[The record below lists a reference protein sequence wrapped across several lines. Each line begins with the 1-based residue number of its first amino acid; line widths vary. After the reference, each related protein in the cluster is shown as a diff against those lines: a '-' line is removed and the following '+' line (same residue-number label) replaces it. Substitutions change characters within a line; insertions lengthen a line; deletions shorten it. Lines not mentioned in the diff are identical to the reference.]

1 MSNENKIT
9 DVDAT
14 LPVENNEFVDK
25 GIGFAIARRDM
36 NVRAGA
42 DMSDKIVGFLPRRSK
57 VEVLEI
63 LSNEWYKIAWSKIAC
78 GYAYVSNVSNKYF
91 SYKSNNER
99 SIPKTTYVVSVLN
112 TTEVKANPQK
122 DAETVMELSK
132 GSVYTIVEEQD
143 DWGRLKNDKG
153 WIHLDNVKR
162 LA

>member
-42 DMSDKIVGFLPRRSK
+42 DMSDKIVGFLPRREQ

-63 LSNEWYKIAWSKIAC
+63 LPNAWYKIAWPNIAC

-91 SYKSNNER
+91 SYESNNER
-99 SIPKTTYVVSVLN
+99 SAPKAYIISVLN
-112 TTEVKANPQK
+112 TTEVKANPQENS
-122 DAETVMELSK
+122 ETVMKLNK
-132 GSVYTIVEEQD
+132 GAAYTIIEEQNG
-143 DWGRLKNDKG
+143 WGKLKGNKG
-153 WIHLDNVKR
+153 WIRLDTIKR